1 MPAHT
6 TINNDLYDDLGE
18 LWYTAND
25 DPVALLRAEARA
37 HGPWIR
43 DQLRLRCPL
52 PRPQVLDVGCGGGFN
67 SNYLAEHS
75 FAVTG
80 VDLSEESLAVA
91 TRYDSTNTVNYI
103 RADAYEL
110 PFADNSFD
118 AVIAMDFL
126 EHVEDPA
133 RVIAEVSRVLRPK
146 GTFFFHTFNRNLL
159 SRLVIIKL
167 VEWLL
172 PKTPKNLHIYRMFIK
187 PQELRE
193 HCEDSGMSIVSMQ
206 GLAPQL
212 LNLDVLRGALRGVV
226 PANFRFRFVRS
237 LALSYSGFAQ
247 KK

>member
-18 LWYTAND
+18 LWYTAHD

-43 DQLRLRCPL
+43 DTIRLRCPQ
-52 PRPQVLDVGCGGGFN
+52 PMPQVLDLGCGGGFC
-67 SNYLAEHS
+67 SNYLAKHS
-75 FAVTG
+75 FSVTG
-80 VDLSEESLAVA
+80 VDLSEQSLAIA
-91 TRYDSTNTVNYI
+91 ARYDSTQSVRYL

-110 PFADNSFD
+110 PFADASFD

-133 RVIAEVSRVLRPK
+133 RVITEAARVLRP
-146 GTFFFHTFNRNLL
+146 GGLFFFHTFNRNLL
-159 SRLVIIKL
+159 ARLVIIKL

-187 PQELRE
+187 PQELRQY
-193 HCEDSGMSIVSMQ
+193 CENCGLSIDSIQ
-206 GLAPQL
+206 GLAPQIFKF
-212 LNLDVLRGALRGVV
+212 NVLRGALRGVV
-226 PANFRFRFVRS
+226 PADFSFRFVRS
-237 LALSYSGFAQ
+237 LALSYSGLAH
-247 KK
+247 KI

>member
-1 MPAHT
+1 MPVHT

-43 DQLRLRCPL
+43 DQIRLRCDL
-52 PRPQVLDVGCGGGFN
+52 PRPRVLDVGCGGGFN

-80 VDLSEESLAVA
+80 VDLSEQSLAIA
-91 TRYDSTNTVNYI
+91 ARHDSTESVHYL

-110 PFADNSFD
+110 PFAAGSFD

-126 EHVEDPA
+126 EHVEEPA
-133 RVIAEVSRVLRPK
+133 RVIAEAARVLRP
-146 GTFFFHTFNRNLL
+146 GGLFFFHTFNRNLL

-172 PKTPKNLHIYRMFIK
+172 PKTPKDLHIYRMFIK
-187 PQELRE
+187 PKELTSQLE
-193 HCEDSGMSIVSMQ
+193 SGGLSVISMQ
-206 GLAPQL
+206 GLAPQVFR
-212 LNLDVLRGALRGVV
+212 LDVLRGAFRGVV
-226 PANFRFRFVRS
+226 PADFSFRFVRS
-237 LALSYSGFAQ
+237 LALSYSGIAE
-247 KK
+247 KT